1 VTDPA
6 AKRGGTTRVLTLL
19 RWVAFSACVLLFVR
33 ALAEADLAA
42 AWGRIRGIGPIVVVA
57 LVPFLFALAMDAW
70 AWKGLLAALDRKV
83 PWFTLFKVRIAT
95 EAVTNSAPAGALW
108 ADAISPILVARRAGT
123 PHEDVFAASTA
134 KRWTVVRMHGAYV
147 ALAGAFGASHILRV
161 SRGLVGNDALLVVM
175 LGASLMLVTLSFGI
189 EALAARG
196 RVAGRVSGMLGRAR
210 FVRLKV
216 WIEARR
222 HHFARADLQLARL
235 SKNPRAGVN
244 AAWRMLGLWVFEG
257 LESYVLLRLLG
268 APLSLV
274 EVLAFDAALSV
285 VRSSAMF
292 APAGIGVQDI
302 GYLAVLQAYGVP
314 EASTLGPAFVVLK
327 RLKEAV
333 WIAVGFIMLARSGPR
348 AVIAEAAAEVKAEA
362 FAEAK
367 IEAEVVA
374 QSAASAPPPPQ
385 PPSAAT

>member
-1 VTDPA
+1 VEQSG
-6 AKRGGTTRVLTLL
+6 KRGGTGRVLTLL
-19 RWVAFSACVLLFVR
+19 RWLAFSACLLLFVK
-33 ALAEADLAA
+33 ALAGADLAS
-42 AWGRIRGIGPIVVVA
+42 AWARIRAIGPIVVIA
-57 LVPFLFALAMDAW
+57 FVPFLCALGMDAW

-83 PWFTLFKVRIAT
+83 SWFTLFKVRIAT

-108 ADAISPILVARRAGT
+108 ADAISPILVSRRAGT
-123 PHEDVFAASTA
+123 PPEDVFAASTA

-147 ALAGAFGASHILRV
+147 ALAGAFGAQQILRV
-161 SRGLVGNDALLVVM
+161 SRGLVGSDALLVVM
-175 LGASLMLVTLSFGI
+175 LVCSLGLVTLSMGI

-196 RVAGRVSGMLGRAR
+196 QVAGRVSGMLGRAR
-210 FVRLKV
+210 FVRVKV

-222 HHFARADLQLARL
+222 HHFARADVQLARL
-235 SKNPRAGVN
+235 SKHPRAGMH
-244 AAWRMLGLWVFEG
+244 AAWRMFGLWVFEG

-268 APLSLV
+268 APLGLV

-292 APAGIGVQDI
+292 APAGIGVQDV

-314 EASTLGPAFVVLK
+314 DASTLGPAFVVLK

-333 WIAVGFIMLARSGPR
+333 WIAIGFIMLARSGPR
-348 AVIAEAAAEVKAEA
+348 AVIAEAAREVKAEA
-362 FAEAK
+362 EAEAK

-374 QSAASAPPPPQ
+374 EVVGQPPPPPQ